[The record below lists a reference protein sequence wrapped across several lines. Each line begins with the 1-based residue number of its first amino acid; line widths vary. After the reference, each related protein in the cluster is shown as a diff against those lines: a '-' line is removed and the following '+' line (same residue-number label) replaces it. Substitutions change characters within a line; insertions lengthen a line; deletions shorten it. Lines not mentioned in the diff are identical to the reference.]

1 MIKLSNLIP
10 EWDIPSNKWVDIDL
24 KRIAADDM
32 RDMWTMYTT
41 SYLQQGLDLSASNWH
56 EMQAKYKAAALK
68 DIDYDHIPDCFIVYK
83 QTPFG
88 NKVSLLG
95 TNGKS
100 QAKSDVVHK
109 VVDLAHTAGWYIEA
123 SKKMED
129 ILRGSG
135 APVVTDPKKIQA
147 IVGPAKHV
155 EVLDNGYYTRE
166 LSKVNK
172 RITKRIYGK
181 PR

>member
-1 MIKLSNLIP
+1 MKLVNLIP
-10 EWDIPSNKWVDIDL
+10 DWNIPSGKWIDIDL
-24 KRIAADDM
+24 KKIAADDM
-32 RDMWTMYTT
+32 RDMWQMYTT
-41 SYLQQGLDLSASNWH
+41 SYLKQGLDLSASNWR
-56 EMQAKYKAAALK
+56 ELQAKYKATTLK
-68 DIDYDHIPDCFIVYK
+68 DVDNDHQPDCFIIYK
-83 QTPFG
+83 ETPYG
-88 NKVSLLG
+88 NKISLLG

-100 QAKSDVVHK
+100 QAKSDVVHR
-109 VVDLAHTAGWYIEA
+109 VVDLTKKSGWYVEA

-166 LSKVNK
+166 LSKVDK